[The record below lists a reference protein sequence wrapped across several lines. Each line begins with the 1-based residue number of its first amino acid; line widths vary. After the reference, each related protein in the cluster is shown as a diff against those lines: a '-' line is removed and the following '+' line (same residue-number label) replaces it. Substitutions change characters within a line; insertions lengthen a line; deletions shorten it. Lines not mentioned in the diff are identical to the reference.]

1 MNKVYR
7 VVFSQLTGGWVVTS
21 ELAKGRK
28 KSSRTM
34 EKITALAATAGL
46 MLGSTVVLAECV
58 ATGTDKLNCSGT
70 DNFAVGSQSFPVNG
84 TSTVVTANNWNLN
97 GGHLYVN
104 AQSGSVEF
112 NGDNVTVNGTS
123 TVNGLIHL
131 ATVDANDTSISIRN
145 SVIKT
150 VTNPIKESSG
160 LVTHATG
167 SGNAKIE
174 VTGNVRIEVDGNGL
188 HALATK
194 GKNALITMTG
204 GNNLIKVTGSRSGI
218 DATANNGQASVV
230 LSGKNTIETTGDGSN
245 AIASIGKEASVN
257 VDLDTTLITSGSKA
271 NGIYAKGNGQNT
283 VIVSDATIT
292 TQGEDSAGIRGD
304 QNQAATTGDIIIT
317 TGANSKIETNGRQAE
332 GIHAYLGSESEGG
345 IASSGNIIVTAE
357 GNIKTNGDS
366 LAEGIYGAITHSGA
380 TGNVDITFKGNTI
393 ETTGTAGAS
402 GNRGIL
408 ARQLG
413 SGDITVNH
421 LGQLITTAGA
431 KAYGIEISTG
441 LTGTDGAISASAGK
455 VVVGVT
461 GNIKTQGDE
470 AHGVWVNTKNQVDSV
485 IGQFAG
491 EITTLGNKAHGISV
505 ETSSKVS
512 LTNTGL
518 ITTNGSASHAIN
530 VVSDGDKNINIG
542 NSGAISVNGAN
553 STGIY
558 AVMNTNTSS
567 SGKITINNTGDIIT
581 DTGDTPISTYGH
593 GIYAIIDNVGADS
606 GGIDITH
613 TGGTID
619 TTGYNATAIQ
629 AYTTA
634 KTGDINIKVTNAIIN
649 AKSGKSDGINVRS
662 GSGATDVNQVS
673 DLDINITTNG
683 GEINVLDGVA
693 GSGETSNGI
702 MAYQYAAAK
711 GDINIINNGT
721 KIKTGL
727 GVDGLGVSAAAMD
740 IRQVGTTATGNINI
754 FNHGELSTA
763 GAGVTTSAIYA
774 LNNGSGEINVLNT
787 NQMDTVGQNANG
799 IYAQSAGTGNIN
811 IINTGDLFT
820 QGTNAAGI
828 QIRHMGTGDIS
839 IQSSGDITTKNSRGM
854 LAGADIGNVLI
865 GATGNITTAQ
875 AVATITT
882 NNHGIEAYSG
892 AGKVNVNYN
901 DGVIKVVGKDNTATG
916 GGRNIG
922 IAVWDKDL
930 ATLGTEGVI
939 NLGSTATVDASEGT
953 AGLLIRNNGKGEI
966 NIAQGAQV
974 HGGSLAGVLF
984 TSNGSAATHTLN
996 NDGIVDSINDQ
1007 VILMTNAVSGN
1018 KLIINNYG
1026 TLTGYVTSGAEDTVF
1041 SNYSS
1046 NSFNIR
1052 NFADTDGDLIRDTKA
1067 VAISNFGGGNDVFK
1081 NELTGT
1087 VRLAAVT
1094 GESTVNTTNEYITS
1108 GALSIN
1114 NAGIVQGQLLNLN
1127 TFENRGTIDLT
1138 ENKQAGDILVI
1149 GGGATAGTYGGG
1161 LFVSD
1166 GGTLKLDTVLNEGD
1180 VNSLS
1185 DILVIDDSIAGAGG
1199 ATALEINVISDAGQK
1214 TQGEGIKVI
1223 ETLGTSSA
1231 NSFKLA
1237 KPMVSGLYEYVLGQG
1252 SADQNWYL
1260 SNMFDKNNP
1269 LFNPATGAYL
1279 ANQTAASAL
1288 FMHTLYDRQGHAN
1301 NIAGGSEKKSS
1312 VWVRAATSNTKNDS
1326 VNGNMKVD
1334 TDSNLIHLGGDIGK
1348 WQVQEGNLHLGLMG
1362 AYGQTESDVR
1372 SKKTGTTAKGKVT
1385 GYSVGLY
1392 STWFADEAQG
1402 KGLYVDS
1409 WAQYGWYKNKVSGQ
1423 GQTTE
1428 KEEKYDSNNWAVSL
1442 EAGYGMHLATR
1453 GNTEIMLTPQVQVTY
1468 NNYSADDHQDRNKL
1482 KVSGSKAD
1490 DVITRVG
1497 ARLYGRAIEGYSAKP
1512 FIEANWLHHTAKNE
1526 LSFNGEVLKDGVPKD
1541 RAEAKLGLQGTISK
1555 NWKVWGQVG
1564 AQWGGDNY
1572 TRYEGQA
1579 GLNYQW

>member
-7 VVFSQLTGGWVVTS
+7 VVFSQLTGHWVVTS
-21 ELAKGRK
+21 ELAKGKTKSNVMK
-28 KSSRTM
+28 KAAT
-34 EKITALAATAGL
+34 LAATAGL
-46 MLGSTVVLAECV
+46 LASANTALAANCSTNLGSGGSLGSTTCI
-58 ATGTDKLNCSGT
+58 ATGTDEDSKLTLTGTGTISDATTHTVRIQGTGAGKGELVSDGNITINNGGVGFGVHVSSGT
-70 DNFAVGSQSFPVNG
+70 GGANASFKGNTNITLATSPTADTGVLVTSTGNSSVEITGKFNLTNNAAWRDTELDGIEVNSNGLGNSTLTHTGEGTISVLAGNAIHMNAKGSQGNIVVNLAG
-84 TSTVVTANNWNLN
+84 TGAGILLKAD
-97 GGHLYVN
+97 GD
-104 AQSGSVEF
+104 GSK
-112 NGDNVTVNGTS
+112 
-123 TVNGLIHL
+123 GLS
-131 ATVDANDTSISIRN
+131 AT
-145 SVIKT
+145 
-150 VTNPIKESSG
+150 
-160 LVTHATG
+160 TG
-167 SGNAKIE
+167 YQNKNAKI
-174 VTGNVRIEVDGNGL
+174 IM
-188 HALATK
+188 AT
-194 GKNALITMTG
+194 NA
-204 GNNLIKVTGSRSGI
+204 N
-218 DATANNGQASVV
+218 
-230 LSGKNTIETTGDGSN
+230 
-245 AIASIGKEASVN
+245 
-257 VDLDTTLITSGSKA
+257 
-271 NGIYAKGNGQNT
+271 
-283 VIVSDATIT
+283 
-292 TQGEDSAGIRGD
+292 
-304 QNQAATTGDIIIT
+304 
-317 TGANSKIETNGRQAE
+317 IETNGANAYGISANTVWVPADGSIPTSEAAGATVDITNTGTIHSNAVGDAGKLAHGIYTLNKNHNTTIKNNGIIITQGDDASGIRAE
-332 GIHAYLGSESEGG
+332 HTTDSTSGNIEIETGSNSYIETNYANADGIHAIIGSEQTGSPLNNSSNITV
-345 IASSGNIIVTAE
+345 IADGV
-357 GNIKTNGDS
+357 IKTTGNGS
-366 LAEGIYGAITHSGA
+366 AEGIYGAIRA
-380 TGNVDITFKGNTI
+380 ANNTGDITLTFKGASI
-393 ETTGTAGAS
+393 ETTGTGV
-402 GNRGIL
+402 NRGIYG
-408 ARQLG
+408 RQDGTG
-413 SGDITVNH
+413 SLTIEH
-421 LGQLITTAGA
+421 FGQ
-431 KAYGIEISTG
+431 E
-441 LTGTDGAISASAGK
+441 
-455 VVVGVT
+455 
-461 GNIKTQGDE
+461 IKTWGD
-470 AHGVWVNTKNQVDSV
+470 S
-485 IGQFAG
+485 
-491 EITTLGNKAHGISV
+491 AHGIVALSGGSSSAST
-505 ETSSKVS
+505 TSGDFLIQS
-512 LTNTGL
+512 TGK
-518 ITTNGSASHAIN
+518 ITTY
-530 VVSDGDKNINIG
+530 GD
-542 NSGAISVNGAN
+542 AAN
-553 STGIY
+553 GIY
-558 AVMNTNTSS
+558 ATLKSNAQSL
-567 SGKITINNTGDIIT
+567 IINNTGDITTSGDGASAIRAVIDYAGLDSHGMTINQLGGTLSTSGSGTAGVHADSHGIIALTNAISGDINVNVKDTMINLKGSNSDGIDIQNTGTGASNLNINIIT
-581 DTGDTPISTYGH
+581 EGGEINTLDPTLAATGNSNYGIVAIQAGAAAGEINIKNIGTKVSTGLAQDGLAPSSAAIFAQFKDATATGKATIINSGELSTQGAGAAASTIRIAHAGSGDVEVTNIGLLTTEGKDAAGIYVDSKGGNVVIDSH
-593 GIYAIIDNVGADS
+593 GVINTTNARGIYARSVGDDLTLIATNNITTGQVAGDVVHNHGIDVGTTKVNGKVTVDYSDGTIKVVGNTVS
-606 GGIDITH
+606 GG
-613 TGGTID
+613 
-619 TTGYNATAIQ
+619 
-629 AYTTA
+629 
-634 KTGDINIKVTNAIIN
+634 NAI
-649 AKSGKSDGINVRS
+649 GIAAWDA
-662 GSGATDVNQVS
+662 GSGATGVN
-673 DLDINITTNG
+673 
-683 GEINVLDGVA
+683 
-693 GSGETSNGI
+693 
-702 MAYQYAAAK
+702 
-711 GDINIINNGT
+711 
-721 KIKTGL
+721 
-727 GVDGLGVSAAAMD
+727 
-740 IRQVGTTATGNINI
+740 
-754 FNHGELSTA
+754 
-763 GAGVTTSAIYA
+763 
-774 LNNGSGEINVLNT
+774 
-787 NQMDTVGQNANG
+787 
-799 IYAQSAGTGNIN
+799 
-811 IINTGDLFT
+811 
-820 QGTNAAGI
+820 
-828 QIRHMGTGDIS
+828 
-839 IQSSGDITTKNSRGM
+839 
-854 LAGADIGNVLI
+854 
-865 GATGNITTAQ
+865 
-875 AVATITT
+875 ATINLH
-882 NNHGIEAYSG
+882 NNAIVDA
-892 AGKVNVNYN
+892 
-901 DGVIKVVGKDNTATG
+901 
-916 GGRNIG
+916 
-922 IAVWDKDL
+922 
-930 ATLGTEGVI
+930 TEGVGGLQI
-939 NLGSTATVDASEGT
+939 RSNGVGTIKIDASS
-953 AGLLIRNNGKGEI
+953 
-966 NIAQGAQV
+966 QV
-974 HGGSLAGVLF
+974 HGGSGYGIHFKGTDGTDL
-984 TSNGSAATHTLN
+984 ATHVLENNGVVDALTDHVIMSDSVAGSTLT
-996 NDGIVDSINDQ
+996 V
-1007 VILMTNAVSGN
+1007 
-1018 KLIINNYG
+1018 NNYG
-1026 TLTGYVTSGAEDTVF
+1026 TVTGYVTGGAEDSTF
-1041 SNYSS
+1041 NNYSS

-1094 GESTVNTTNEYITS
+1094 GESTVDTTNEYITS

-1114 NAGIVQGQLLNLN
+1114 NTGIVQGQLLNLN

-1138 ENKQAGDILVI
+1138 ENKRAGDILVI
-1149 GGGATAGTYGGG
+1149 GGGATAGIYGGG

-1392 STWFADEAQG
+1392 GTWFADEAQG

-1423 GQTTE
+1423 GQTE